1 MMVNEKRFSVAISLA
16 GYLLAAT
23 AIHFLHDHSAGGHCC
38 GEVAGHVDCDDG
50 PSHPHSGHGFPPIN
64 CEDSCF
70 ACRFHAVKSIAPVIA
85 TVVEQIEVV
94 RLVEWSRPVFT
105 PGERPALPL
114 SRGPPR
120 V

>member
-1 MMVNEKRFSVAISLA
+1 MMVKAKRFSVAISLA

-38 GEVAGHVDCDDG
+38 GEAAGHFGCEDET
-50 PSHPHSGHGFPPIN
+50 SHSHAGHGVPLTN

-70 ACRFHAVKSIAPVIA
+70 ACRFHAVKSIAPVVA
-85 TVVEQIEVV
+85 AVVEQIEVV

-105 PGERPALPL
+105 PVERPALPV
-114 SRGPPR
+114 SRAPPC